1 MLALLQ
7 QQGVDNLSCCLACI
21 MKILSLPTLP
31 PCQCSE
37 ATKIIMQRLIDLEE
51 AAQGIWYRAFLRLER
66 PCATVVLSC
75 ITPNYLKTGHQV
87 ISVTRSLHALL
98 AEQS

>member
-1 MLALLQ
+1 MLF
-7 QQGVDNLSCCLACI
+7 GVHNENSVFAH
-21 MKILSLPTLP
+21 ST
-31 PCQCSE
+31 PCQYSE

-66 PCATVVLSC
+66 PCATVVLPC
-75 ITPNYLKTGHQV
+75 ITPNCFKTGHQV
-87 ISVTRSLHALL
+87 ISVTHSLHALL